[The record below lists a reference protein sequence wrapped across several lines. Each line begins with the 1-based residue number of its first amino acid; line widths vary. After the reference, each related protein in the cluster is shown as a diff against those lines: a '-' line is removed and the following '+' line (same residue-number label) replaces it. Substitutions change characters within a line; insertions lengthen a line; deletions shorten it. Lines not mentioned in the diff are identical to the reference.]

1 MKDRIFKMPRKIWRH
16 QRSSQYSTEKHLHL
30 NPEKTLG
37 LNEIRTRHDLRN
49 TGAVLSQLLKVLK
62 ITATITG
69 VLVSIIVPYF
79 LKINL
84 ISILDADLK
93 LFAGDVQTRQM
104 CEKHCY

>member
-1 MKDRIFKMPRKIWRH
+1 LYTQP
-16 QRSSQYSTEKHLHL
+16 EHLYL

-37 LNEIRTRHDLRN
+37 LNEVRTRRDLRN

-69 VLVSIIVPYF
+69 VSVSIIVPYF
-79 LKINL
+79 LKINF

-93 LFAGDVQTRQM
+93 LFAGDVQTHQM